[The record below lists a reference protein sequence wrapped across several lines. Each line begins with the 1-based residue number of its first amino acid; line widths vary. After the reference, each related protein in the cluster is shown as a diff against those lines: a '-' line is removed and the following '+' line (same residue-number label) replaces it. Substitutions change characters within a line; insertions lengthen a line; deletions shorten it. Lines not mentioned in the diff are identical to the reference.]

1 MPSSGLYSV
10 IFGTPQGEIGGGIV
24 VSHGGKVQGGDITY
38 FYDGSVQEEGSR
50 VIAHVLVQKYQQ
62 TGESVLAIFLAS
74 GSVYQ
79 ARATV
84 HTSCSKEAW
93 SRIREPKLRCSV
105 RSWPCDLLCRNR
117 DRKST

>member
-62 TGESVLAIFLAS
+62 TGESVFGDIPRFRLRLSGTSDGSHILLKGSMVENPGAEITVQCTKLA
-74 GSVYQ
+74 V
-79 ARATV
+79 
-84 HTSCSKEAW
+84 
-93 SRIREPKLRCSV
+93 
-105 RSWPCDLLCRNR
+105 
-117 DRKST
+117 